1 METIYQI
8 QNLTQN
14 AIISQVT
21 AKACDN
27 KIHMGEC
34 RSFVVV
40 KKHIACIPS
49 PPETMVI
56 GQHSFTWNNDRKLQL
71 FGCTVPSEEI
81 NQLPSHPGDITLTF
95 ISSRWQHFHFHFIQ
109 VATVSFSSDPADIT
123 ERFYQSCLPLILIAA
138 DHSTRYKFQN
148 YLPSILIVAVS
159 WVSFWM
165 DIESVPGR
173 CFPNHPKQTTGKSA
187 ID

>member
-1 METIYQI
+1 M
-8 QNLTQN
+8 
-14 AIISQVT
+14 ISQVT

-34 RSFVVV
+34 NSFVLV
-40 KKHIACIPS
+40 KKAHCMYSSSSWNYGHWSAQFHMEPWQ
-49 PPETMVI
+49 ETTAVWL
-56 GQHSFTWNNDRKLQL
+56 HSSIWRDQSAST
-71 FGCTVPSEEI
+71 
-81 NQLPSHPGDITLTF
+81 
-95 ISSRWQHFHFHFIQ
+95 SSRWQHFDFHFIQ

-123 ERFYQSCLPLILIAA
+123 ERFYHSCLPFILFIGAG
-138 DHSTRYKFQN
+138 HLTWYNFQN

-173 CFPNHPKQTTGKSA
+173 CFSNHLKQTTSKSVF
-187 ID
+187 D

>member
-34 RSFVVV
+34 RFFVVV
-40 KKHIACIPS
+40 KKTHCMYSFSSWNYGHWSAQFHIEQWQ
-49 PPETMVI
+49 ETTAVWL
-56 GQHSFTWNNDRKLQL
+56 HSSIWRDQ
-71 FGCTVPSEEI
+71 SA
-81 NQLPSHPGDITLTF
+81 S
-95 ISSRWQHFHFHFIQ
+95 ISSRWHHFHFHIIQ
-109 VATVSFSSDPADIT
+109 VTTLSLSFYPGCNSFFFIWSSWHHWKILPELLALHLIGADNLT
-123 ERFYQSCLPLILIAA
+123 WYN
-138 DHSTRYKFQN
+138 FQN